1 MPVACK
7 TRNLE
12 EKCGVKPSLKR
23 RQCTV
28 QNPVSIDGV
37 GLFTGEKVTLRLLP
51 SEKEIGI
58 FFVRTDT
65 PQRVVVPSDL
75 DHLVS
80 SSRCTML
87 QKGEFA
93 VQTIEHL
100 MAALHACGI
109 TNVVIE
115 LSGPEVPILDGSSL
129 PFIELIEKAGI
140 CELDVE
146 VPVYTLT
153 SPVCYSHDEVQLVAL
168 PSTEYRISY
177 TLHYP
182 HSSFL
187 RSQFYS
193 SKIDKEIF
201 VSNIA
206 PCRTFSLYEEVMPL
220 IEKKFI
226 KGGSLQNGIIIK
238 GDEVLNPEGI
248 RFPDEMVR
256 HKVLDLIGDLA
267 LMGCFFSAHII
278 AIRSGHASNHAL
290 ARELLKAIK
299 MENF

>member
-7 TRNLE
+7 TRNSE
-12 EKCGVKPSLKR
+12 ELGVKSVVKR
-23 RQCTV
+23 KQRTV
-28 QNPVSIDGV
+28 QNAISVNGI
-37 GLFTGEKVTLRLLP
+37 GLFTGESVTLRLLP
-51 SEKEIGI
+51 AEKETGI
-58 FFVRTDT
+58 LFVRTDT
-65 PQRVVVPSDL
+65 PEKIVIPSNL
-75 DHLVS
+75 DHLIS

-87 QKGEFA
+87 QKDGCSI
-93 VQTIEHL
+93 QTIEHL

-109 TNVVIE
+109 GNVLVE
-115 LSGPEVPILDGSSL
+115 VSGPEIPILDGSSSG
-129 PFIELIEKAGI
+129 FIELIQKAGI
-140 CELDVE
+140 CELDAD

-153 SPVCYSHDEVQLVAL
+153 SPVYYSHNEVQLIAL
-168 PSTEYRISY
+168 PSQEYRISY

-193 SKIDKEIF
+193 SKIDQETFI
-201 VSNIA
+201 SEIA

-226 KGGSLQNGIIIK
+226 KGGSLQNGVIIK
-238 GDEVLNPEGI
+238 GDEILNPEGA
-248 RFPDEMVR
+248 RFSDEMVR
-256 HKVLDLIGDLA
+256 HKVLDLVGDLA

-290 ARELLKAIK
+290 ARELLKAINL
-299 MENF
+299 ENS